1 MVPLT
6 PVSTIVTYTK
16 TSVTTRVDFKSSDH
30 TKRPHNTAL
39 CLLCGCLSQGGGPGN
54 PSVVAASMFN
64 TGHKHATKDGST
76 ILFLHVIAKR
86 RG

>member
-16 TSVTTRVDFKSSDH
+16 TSVTTRVDHRVLTTQSGH
-30 TKRPHNTAL
+30 TM
-39 CLLCGCLSQGGGPGN
+39 LLCACCVAACHREGGPGN

-76 ILFLHVIAKR
+76 ILSLHVIAKR